1 MASWQGHG
9 TVPFRWTTWGDSL
22 TSSGEILVAAEGR
35 DPLGVLLE
43 VAGNRLEAMV
53 VMVEGWLKI
62 RDLVVN
68 YYSDS
73 WVGWFTIL
81 IVEHSW
87 VIYYSDLCLQKFALD
102 FGWRT
107 WFGQKGCNKMDST
120 LTWTAWTQSVTQT
133 SNLIPAHAGTCCH
146 ISSHGQMRYGP
157 SYRKGKGV
165 YMFGWEP
172 MGTLRWSEMSPRGK
186 ALLGEF
192 TPWFSLKPCKTWF
205 SPRCLFLKFET
216 KINRTFPTFRSS
228 PPKKDMFF
236 FHQTVGLC
244 SCWPR
249 RPRSWCHRDFLPR
262 QQLAVRDSI
271 PRGRPWKPE
280 THGVPLKRCDE
291 SSGVLETNACS
302 RVTLSKSLG
311 LDLVCCNKSSY
322 FLWILLYDFTIFY
335 MGFLWKIDT
344 GYPRL
349 HPKVQSI
356 TYFFTMKI
364 GNLSCL
370 EPAAFPL
377 KNVEDL
383 RWIMVHN

>member
-146 ISSHGQMRYGP
+146 ISSHGQTRYGP

-205 SPRCLFLKFET
+205 SPRFLFLKFET

-236 FHQTVGLC
+236 STRQSDSVAADHVVPGPDVTETFCRDNNLQCVI
-244 SCWPR
+244 
-249 RPRSWCHRDFLPR
+249 RSHEAGHGNR
-262 QQLAVRDSI
+262 
-271 PRGRPWKPE
+271 KPM
-280 THGVPLKRCDE
+280 E
-291 SSGVLETNACS
+291 SH
-302 RVTLSKSLG
+302 
-311 LDLVCCNKSSY
+311 
-322 FLWILLYDFTIFY
+322 W
-335 MGFLWKIDT
+335 
-344 GYPRL
+344 
-349 HPKVQSI
+349 
-356 TYFFTMKI
+356 
-364 GNLSCL
+364 
-370 EPAAFPL
+370 
-377 KNVEDL
+377 NVATSPVEF
-383 RWIMVHN
+383 